1 MGLFSDK
8 CQALI
13 DPKTGRKLSGDD
25 LEQARQD
32 PQWPRCGTRVK
43 KAARFCK
50 ACGAGA
56 PGGWWKCPHC
66 NAYVGNES
74 RFCWKCSKP
83 LAPETRDLMA
93 GGRWFK
99 RPGILAERFDVGD
112 ILPLLKKGLIIEAGT
127 QAILLDAGAVKDV
140 LEPGQH
146 NLDSLAR
153 RINHWGTPP
162 PRTVALVDSGDIVI
176 PVRVEALRSSEDYD
190 LELYAEI
197 VIAFDPKG
205 AKDFMT
211 NFMKTAERVRY
222 EDLSTALAGEIRYV
236 ADNITNTSTIEDLV
250 KDPERRLRLEDEL
263 ARTLAKA
270 FDRLGFKLIRVAS
283 TDFVSPKYEE
293 ERGKNAQLES
303 TRREAEFQQRLR
315 EVVQKDRMDQFRST
329 QELEEYVAQL
339 AQERG
344 VSTELRDQE
353 LKLLKQ
359 KHSHE
364 FEALERRHQQAMEL
378 EQAEHGV
385 DLKDIGRSE
394 KVKDAKTDDEVARMN
409 SKREMEETAG
419 WLDIK
424 AKKHA
429 VSREDLAERAKILSG
444 LDVQTLI
451 TIVDDP
457 ERRKELTELQRQNAM
472 QGRKPEE
479 ILALA
484 AERSPES
491 AKALQELYRLQTEQK
506 SAAMEEQKEMHKE
519 MADRLERILKS
530 ALETTAESAKRPE
543 GQTNIIK

>member
-1 MGLFSDK
+1 MGLFSDT

-32 PQWPRCGTRVK
+32 PKWPRCGTRVK
-43 KAARFCK
+43 KAARFCNK
-50 ACGAGA
+50 CGSGA
-56 PGGWWKCPHC
+56 PGGWWQCPHC
-66 NAYVGNES
+66 NSYVGNES
-74 RFCWKCSKP
+74 RFCWNCNKP
-83 LAPETRDLMA
+83 LAPEVRDLMA

-127 QAILLDAGAVKDV
+127 QAVLLDAGAVKDV

-176 PVRVEALRSSEDYD
+176 PVRVEALRSSEDYE

-205 AKDFMT
+205 AKDFMA

-236 ADNITNTSTIEDLV
+236 ADNITNTSTVADLV

-385 DLKDIGRSE
+385 GLKDIGRGE
-394 KVKDAKTDDEVARMN
+394 KVKDAKTDDEIARMN
-409 SKREMEETAG
+409 AKREMEETAG

-491 AKALQELYRLQTEQK
+491 AQALKELYRLQTEQK

-519 MADRLERILKS
+519 MADRLERIMKS